1 MTQPPTK
8 RTRYALIGTG
18 FRGSSTWGRDLVT
31 RWGDCLELVAMCD
44 HNAKRA
50 ERSRQYIGAPALLY
64 SDADTLFR
72 EVKPEL
78 AIICTPDYNH
88 DEFIVKA
95 LEAGVDVIT
104 EKALTITRDKI
115 RRIRDAERRTGRNIT
130 VAFNYRY
137 APIYERVKELL
148 DAGTIGAVTS
158 IDFHWYLDNIHGA
171 DYFRRWHAYI
181 KNNGSLY
188 VQKSTHHFDLLNWY
202 IGTEPQTVSAFAD
215 LKHYGRNGPFRGVR
229 CKTCS
234 HKHECDYY
242 FDLSKNAYL
251 TSLFEDPSEEDGY
264 FRDACVFREDID
276 VPDTMV
282 AAIRYKNGVQ
292 VSYSLNAFMPLEGH
306 SIAIN
311 GRKGRIEMRQ
321 NERQPWSAP
330 PADEIVVMPNSGGL
344 ERIWVPHREG
354 GHFGADNRL
363 RDILFRGANDPLNR
377 RTGSRDGAA
386 SLLVGLAALES
397 SKTGAMVDYAKFSEG
412 LLD

>member
-1 MTQPPTK
+1 MPPTPPN

-31 RWGDCLELVAMCD
+31 TWGDCVELVGLCD
-44 HNAKRA
+44 NNPKRA
-50 ERSRQYIGAPALLY
+50 ERSRQYIGTAAPIY
-64 SDADTLFR
+64 GDANALFR
-72 EVKPEL
+72 EVRPDL
-78 AIICTPDYNH
+78 AIVCTPDYNH

-95 LEAGVDVIT
+95 LDAGVDVIT
-104 EKALTITRDKI
+104 EKALTISREKI
-115 RRIRDAERRTGRNIT
+115 RRIREAERRNKRNVT

-148 DAGTIGAVTS
+148 EAGTIGAITS

-202 IGTEPQTVSAFAD
+202 LDSEPQTVSAFAD
-215 LKHYGRNGPFRGVR
+215 LKHYGRNGPFRAVR
-229 CKTCS
+229 CKTCTHTS
-234 HKHECDYY
+234 ACDYY
-242 FDLSKNAYL
+242 FDLSQNAYL
-251 TSLFEDPSEEDGY
+251 SSLFEDPSEVDGY

-282 AAIRYKNGVQ
+282 AAIRYRNGVQ

-306 SIAIN
+306 YIAIN

-321 NERQPWSAP
+321 HERQPWSVP

-344 ERIWVPHREG
+344 ERISVPHLPG

-363 RDILFRGANDPLNR
+363 RDILFRGANDPLDR
-377 RTGSRDGAA
+377 RTGSREGAA

-397 SKTGAMVDYAKFSEG
+397 SRTGAMVDYAAFSQG